1 MVAVAVPAPVVLD
14 QTVSTSAA
22 KVAPVVL
29 AVLVYRIQFVVPHNF
44 SVVVAVE
51 VERPLQIQTKQMALA
66 GWVEVV
72 WVDLVAEVLAPCQQ
86 PVRQT
91 QDLVAVAVV
100 GALQILNCNELVLQ
114 VQTELLYFRIQRQQ
128 QVFRVS
134 LLPQMQVQIAHTH

>member
-1 MVAVAVPAPVVLD
+1 
-14 QTVSTSAA
+14 
-22 KVAPVVL
+22 VAPVVL

-51 VERPLQIQTKQMALA
+51 VERPPQIQTKQMALA
-66 GWVEVV
+66 GLVEAALAG
-72 WVDLVAEVLAPCQQ
+72 LVAEVLASCQQ
-86 PVRQT
+86 QERQT

-134 LLPQMQVQIAHTH
+134 RSPQMQVQIARTHLQRASMSLWHLPRP

>member
-1 MVAVAVPAPVVLD
+1 MVAVVVPAPVVLD

-44 SVVVAVE
+44 SVVEVVE
-51 VERPLQIQTKQMALA
+51 VERHRETQEKRMALA
-66 GWVEVV
+66 GLAEAALAG
-72 WVDLVAEVLAPCQQ
+72 LVAEVLAPCQQ
-86 PVRQT
+86 QVRQT

-100 GALQILNCNELVLQ
+100 GALQILNCNELALQ

-128 QVFRVS
+128 QVFQVS
-134 LLPQMQVQIAHTH
+134 Q

>member
-1 MVAVAVPAPVVLD
+1 MVAVVVPAPVVLD

-22 KVAPVVL
+22 KAAPVVL
-29 AVLVYRIQFVVPHNF
+29 AVLVYRIQSVVPHNF

-51 VERPLQIQTKQMALA
+51 VERPPQIQTKQMALA
-66 GWVEVV
+66 GLVEAALAG
-72 WVDLVAEVLAPCQQ
+72 LVAEVLASCQQ
-86 PVRQT
+86 QERQT

-100 GALQILNCNELVLQ
+100 GALQILNCNELALQ

-134 LLPQMQVQIAHTH
+134 L

>member
-1 MVAVAVPAPVVLD
+1 MVAVVVPAPVVLD

-44 SVVVAVE
+44 SVVEVVE
-51 VERPLQIQTKQMALA
+51 VERHRETQEKRMALA
-66 GWVEVV
+66 GLAEAALAG
-72 WVDLVAEVLAPCQQ
+72 LVAEVLAPCQQ
-86 PVRQT
+86 QVRRT

-114 VQTELLYFRIQRQQ
+114 VQMELLYFRIQRQQ

-134 LLPQMQVQIAHTH
+134 Q